1 MMPRTGRL
9 NLAELSAA
17 LPPATEPSSQV
28 RAATRCSLPAPSGDG
43 RHVHLDHLPRTRFAP
58 TRGARLAYQV
68 FGDGEHT
75 VVAIPP
81 TAQNIELSWEQPAVR
96 VMLERFAS
104 FCRYLH
110 FDKRGTGCSDRSG
123 RIADLDERV
132 DDLRAVMDHAEIE
145 HAHLFGN
152 SEGGPM
158 SLLFAATYPE
168 RVDSLILFGTG
179 ATLLPPDLGAA
190 QLAERRAGAARYAAR
205 WGTDESPV
213 AAGMAPTLTAED
225 PGFPAWHRRYE
236 RYAASQDSL
245 LELLELSFTVDVR
258 ELVPSIHHPVLVI
271 HRTDDR
277 VIAVD
282 RARELVALLPNG
294 RLMEQP
300 GADHFSYSGDV
311 DGWMDE
317 FERFVTGAVRSPR
330 VADGR
335 RPEVCIATLGRFVV
349 TVDGQ
354 EVPTSAWGSRRAR
367 QLCKRL
373 VAARG
378 WPVTRDELFDLLW
391 PDEADRHR
399 LGARLSVQL
408 SGVRRVL
415 RGGVIADRQSVRLD
429 LQDVDTDLERLFRAS
444 SDTDIV
450 AAYPGVF
457 LPDDVYESWTE
468 GIRVEAQA
476 RFALSARR
484 EARRLLDDDQPQAAV
499 QLALRLREVDSY
511 DAEAH
516 RLLATALDRVG
527 ATTEAGRA
535 RAVHRAAMAELGV
548 PVDDP
553 DKLR

>member
-1 MMPRTGRL
+1 VPL
-9 NLAELSAA
+9 E
-17 LPPATEPSSQV
+17 
-28 RAATRCSLPAPSGDG
+28 
-43 RHVHLDHLPRTRFAP
+43 HLPQTRFAP

-68 FGDGEHT
+68 FGAGDHT

-96 VMLERFAS
+96 GMLERFGS

-132 DDLRAVMDHAEIE
+132 DDLRAVMDHAGID

-179 ATLLPPDLGAA
+179 ATLLPPDLDAA
-190 QLAERRAGAARYAAR
+190 QLAEQRAGAVRYAAR
-205 WGTDESPV
+205 WGTEDSPV
-213 AAGMAPTLTAED
+213 AAGMAPTLTAQD
-225 PGFPAWHRRYE
+225 PSFPAWHRRYE
-236 RYAASQDSL
+236 RCAASQDSL

-258 ELVPSIHHPVLVI
+258 ELVPSIQHPVLVI

-277 VIAVD
+277 VIPVE
-282 RARELVALLPNG
+282 RARELVALLPDG
-294 RLMEQP
+294 RLLEQP
-300 GADHFSYSGDV
+300 GEDHFSYAGDV

-317 FERFVTGAVRSPR
+317 FERFVTGTVRSQPIT
-330 VADGR
+330 AGR
-335 RPEVCIATLGRFVV
+335 RPTVRITTLGRFAV

-354 EVPTSAWGSRRAR
+354 EVSAAAWGSRRAR

-391 PDEADRHR
+391 PDETDRTR

-415 RGGVIADRQSVRLD
+415 HGGVIADRQSVRLD
-429 LQDVDTDLERLFRAS
+429 LQEVATDLEALFRAEG
-444 SDTDIV
+444 DEAIV
-450 AAYPGVF
+450 AAYTGDF
-457 LPDDVYESWTE
+457 LPDDVYEAWTE
-468 GIRVEAQA
+468 GARAEAQA
-476 RFALSARR
+476 RFVPSARR
-484 EARRLLDDDQPQAAV
+484 EARRLLDRGAPQAAV
-499 QLALRLREVDSY
+499 QLALRLREVDAY
-511 DAEAH
+511 DEHAH
-516 RLLATALDRVG
+516 GLLISALERAG
-527 ATTEAGRA
+527 AATEAARA
-535 RAVHRAAMAELGV
+535 RAVYRAAMDELGIRPDASDTSSPPRTVGRKV
-548 PVDDP
+548 P
-553 DKLR
+553 